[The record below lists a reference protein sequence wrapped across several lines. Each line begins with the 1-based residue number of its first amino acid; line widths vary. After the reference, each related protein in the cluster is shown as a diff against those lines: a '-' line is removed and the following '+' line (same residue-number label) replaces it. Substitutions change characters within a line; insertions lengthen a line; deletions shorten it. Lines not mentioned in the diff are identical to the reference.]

1 MSAKELLEKP
11 YLTEKEVSEVTGR
24 ALATLRNDRHLRRN
38 LPYYKAGTSGRS
50 IRYKV
55 EDVIKWVEGRRI
67 SFDEVT
73 V

>member
-1 MSAKELLEKP
+1 MEVNELMKKP
-11 YLTEKEVSEVTGR
+11 YLTEKEVSEITGR
-24 ALATLRNDRHLRRN
+24 ALATLRNDRHLQRN

-67 SFDEVT
+67 TFDEAV
-73 V
+73 